1 MTTLT
6 QEITKLLESA
16 LAPEYSVDDLISS
29 FYVVLEK
36 FGYTSLV
43 VDAVLFEAG
52 YAINITD
59 EDGDSVIIYCECIEG
74 ESLIYVLGDE
84 DIVIDIT
91 PMDPSITDE
100 RNGYID
106 PSFSWINK
114 SVLDAILQAGQVD
127 EAEMYILKGGSKIKL
142 PVVYV
147 NDDDYAET
155 ISDIIDQLQLVKPD
169 WFSED

>member
-1 MTTLT
+1 MQTLT
-6 QEITKLLESA
+6 QEISKLVESA
-16 LAPEYSVDDLISS
+16 LAPEYTVDDLVSA
-29 FYVVLEK
+29 FYDVLEK
-36 FGYTSLV
+36 FGYTTLV

-59 EDGDSVIIYCECIEG
+59 EDGDSVIFYCECVEG
-74 ESLIYVLGDE
+74 ESLIYVLGDQE
-84 DIVIDIT
+84 IVIDIT
-91 PMDPSITDE
+91 PIEPAISDE
-100 RNGYID
+100 RSGYVD

-147 NDDDYAET
+147 NDEDYADA
-155 ISDIIDQLQLVKPD
+155 ISDIVDQLQLVKPD
-169 WFSED
+169 WFAEE